1 MVWGYVFSLVFMCMI
16 AGGRLVVFP
25 APRPFSKNTL
35 NIWQNRVSEI
45 ENNKTY
51 MSFQKPNQQQH
62 KKDPILNHSDLV
74 KNGVKLV
81 TIKSVPKVITRKS
94 DQKRFHMVTIEV
106 NGADHTYFIPNKD
119 IEDSFKEYVG
129 KTVVLIASGSDKQGT
144 ATMEIQAAMVKGS
157 ELPTT
162 IQQQGGIKTEAAQ
175 SSVTALDRMHKDFQ
189 HPKPEPI
196 KSPEPKDREAKVF
209 LCQAANLMRLCVKKA
224 NDIAVELDLP
234 NEHRQG
240 IASGLF
246 IQADR
251 AGHTFK
257 MPIQPYTP
265 EELGYG
271 ASRGESL
278 KTPQP
283 EEAND

>member
-1 MVWGYVFSLVFMCMI
+1 M
-16 AGGRLVVFP
+16 
-25 APRPFSKNTL
+25 
-35 NIWQNRVSEI
+35 SEI

-51 MSFQKPNQQQH
+51 MSFQKPNQNRE
-62 KKDPILNHSDLV
+62 KTPSLNHSDLV
-74 KNGVKLV
+74 KNGPKLV
-81 TIKSVPKVITRKS
+81 TIKSVPKVIVRKA
-94 DQKRFHMVTIEV
+94 DQKKFHLVTVEV
-106 NGADHTYFIPNKD
+106 GGVDHTYFIPNKD

-129 KTVVLIASGSDKQGT
+129 KTVVLIASGNDKQGT

-157 ELPTT
+157 TLVNDTPREPQKPT
-162 IQQQGGIKTEAAQ
+162 GEA
-175 SSVTALDRMHKDFQ
+175 VKN
-189 HPKPEPI
+189 
-196 KSPEPKDREAKVF
+196 PEPKDREVKVF

-224 NDIAVELDLP
+224 NDIAIELDLP

-240 IASGLF
+240 IATSLF

-251 AGHTFK
+251 SGHTFK

-265 EELGYG
+265 EDLGYG
-271 ASRGESL
+271 ASKAESL

>member
-1 MVWGYVFSLVFMCMI
+1 
-16 AGGRLVVFP
+16 
-25 APRPFSKNTL
+25 
-35 NIWQNRVSEI
+35 
-45 ENNKTY
+45 

-74 KNGVKLV
+74 RNGVKLV

-94 DQKRFHMVTIEV
+94 DQKRFHMVTIEL
-106 NGADHTYFIPNKD
+106 NGVDHTYFIPNKE
-119 IEDSFKEYVG
+119 IEDALKEHVG
-129 KTVVLIASGSDKQGT
+129 KSVVLIASGNDKQGT
-144 ATMEIQAAMVKGS
+144 ATMEVQAAMVKGS
-157 ELPTT
+157 ALGKDK
-162 IQQQGGIKTEAAQ
+162 QQDSPREPQKPAGEAIKN
-175 SSVTALDRMHKDFQ
+175 
-189 HPKPEPI
+189 
-196 KSPEPKDREAKVF
+196 PEPKDREAKVF

-240 IASGLF
+240 IATSLF

-251 AGHTFK
+251 SGHTFK

-271 ASRGESL
+271 ASKAESL